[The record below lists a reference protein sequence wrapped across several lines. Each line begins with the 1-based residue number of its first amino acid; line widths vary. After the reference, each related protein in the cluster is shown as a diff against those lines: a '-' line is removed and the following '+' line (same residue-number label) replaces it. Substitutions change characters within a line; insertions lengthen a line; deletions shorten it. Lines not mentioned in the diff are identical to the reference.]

1 MAGGVEADFSELNQ
15 LAADLTAAGTKVRPF
30 VRKALQVTAHKI
42 RDDWRAN
49 APIDA
54 PQGFVKSYPV
64 SITYDTRESAGSIEA
79 EIGPELDRPGGT
91 AGFLEEGTVQR
102 PPQHAGRDAL
112 EANEQDFIDGLEIA
126 VMDALED

>member
-1 MAGGVEADFSELNQ
+1 VADDFSELNR
-15 LAADLTAAGTKVRPF
+15 LAADLSEAGTKVRPF
-30 VRKALQVTAHKI
+30 ARKALQVTAHKI

-49 APIDA
+49 AAVADPE
-54 PQGFVKSYPV
+54 GFVRAYPS
-64 SITYDTRESAGSIEA
+64 SITYDTRELVGSIEA
-79 EIGPELDRPGGT
+79 EIGPVRGRAGGT
-91 AGFLEEGTVQR
+91 SGFLEEGTVTR